1 MLGGFNRFVE
11 EHTVLFYALV
21 VALLVAAGVL
31 LDGNPFSALGYA
43 VGEAL
48 RPVGQTR

>member
-1 MLGGFNRFVE
+1 MLERFNRFVE
-11 EHTVLFYALV
+11 GHTVLFYALV
-21 VALLVAAGVL
+21 VLTLVAAGVA

-48 RPVGQTR
+48 RPIR